1 MKIDLVS
8 LAMLMALGG
17 LVDAIPTPDK
27 GRNPARGGD
36 SSEHVQ
42 VGAGGAAH
50 GAGGAEHGAYGAQ
63 AGKGVEVDIATGEDG
78 AAEIKGGQ
86 GGR

>member
-27 GRNPARGGD
+27 GRHPARGGD
-36 SSEHVQ
+36 HSEHGQ

-50 GAGGAEHGAYGAQ
+50 GAYGAE
-63 AGKGVEVDIATGEDG
+63 AGKGVEVVEIA
-78 AAEIKGGQ
+78 GGKEE
-86 GGR
+86 G